1 MVHQKTEMCG
11 YRKYESG
18 RLRPDG
24 QPGFNTPTGRV
35 ELYSTM
41 FRQFGEDPLPY
52 YEEPQL
58 SPVST
63 PDIAETYPLVLTTGA
78 RTYCYFHSEGK
89 QIPYLREMNPDPLI
103 EINPQDAAKY
113 GVADGQ
119 WVEVSNPF
127 GTCVLKA
134 KVSQI
139 VKPGVVHAQHGFWFP
154 EKDGEEPTL
163 YEVWRSNI
171 NELIPHKYIGK
182 LGFGAPFKCI
192 LCSVKPL
199 AESYDTD
206 MMEVWDRFGK
216 LVI

>member
-1 MVHQKTEMCG
+1 
-11 YRKYESG
+11 
-18 RLRPDG
+18 
-24 QPGFNTPTGRV
+24 
-35 ELYSTM
+35 
-41 FRQFGEDPLPY
+41 
-52 YEEPQL
+52 
-58 SPVST
+58 
-63 PDIAETYPLVLTTGA
+63 
-78 RTYCYFHSEGK
+78 
-89 QIPYLREMNPDPLI
+89 MNPDPLI

-171 NELIPHKYIGK
+171 NSLVPHKHIGK
-182 LGFGAPFKCI
+182 LGYGAPYKCNFCKVEPI
-192 LCSVKPL
+192 

-206 MMEVWDRFGK
+206 MDLIWEKFGK
-216 LVI
+216 LV

>member
-1 MVHQKTEMCG
+1 M
-11 YRKYESG
+11 
-18 RLRPDG
+18 
-24 QPGFNTPTGRV
+24 
-35 ELYSTM
+35 
-41 FRQFGEDPLPY
+41 
-52 YEEPQL
+52 
-58 SPVST
+58 
-63 PDIAETYPLVLTTGA
+63 
-78 RTYCYFHSEGK
+78 
-89 QIPYLREMNPDPLI
+89 
-103 EINPQDAAKY
+103 
-113 GVADGQ
+113 
-119 WVEVSNPF
+119 
-127 GTCVLKA
+127 LKA

-206 MMEVWDRFGK
+206 MD
-216 LVI
+216 LVARKFSIG

>member
-1 MVHQKTEMCG
+1 M
-11 YRKYESG
+11 
-18 RLRPDG
+18 
-24 QPGFNTPTGRV
+24 
-35 ELYSTM
+35 
-41 FRQFGEDPLPY
+41 
-52 YEEPQL
+52 
-58 SPVST
+58 
-63 PDIAETYPLVLTTGA
+63 
-78 RTYCYFHSEGK
+78 
-89 QIPYLREMNPDPLI
+89 
-103 EINPQDAAKY
+103 
-113 GVADGQ
+113 
-119 WVEVSNPF
+119 EVSNPF